1 MSRQHPNRLVTNR
14 PRPATPITSPTS
26 TGPNSFA
33 RPQSD
38 VDYQRQLDLEL
49 RERSR
54 QVVSEWLQRG
64 RRVRFVKQLSGQGIG
79 VMPYPR
85 LTPEGDIA
93 WSVR

>member
-14 PRPATPITSPTS
+14 PRPATPIQHSAA
-26 TGPNSFA
+26 TGPSNFA
-33 RPQSD
+33 RSQAD

-54 QVVSEWLQRG
+54 QVVIEWLQRG